1 MKYIPVASPV
11 IKEEEARAVYD
22 VVKSGWISMGR
33 KVKEFENMVCEYT
46 GSRHSIAMN
55 NGTSTLHAILMALD
69 IGPGDEVIIPT
80 LTYISSA
87 NVVLYQG
94 ATPVF
99 CDNDPLTYNVTAES
113 IREKIS
119 SNTKAIMT
127 VDMKGLPVD
136 FDSFKELSAETGI
149 PFISDSAESYG
160 SIYKG
165 SFVGSQATAHSFS
178 FFANKNITTGEGG
191 IVTTNDLELFKKLR
205 IIRNQGQEGRYNH
218 TLLGNNYRMTDILA
232 ALGVEQ
238 LKRIDTILEKK
249 VSIAS
254 FYSEEIGKIDGIRT
268 PYVPS
273 YVGRPSWYNYSINLS
288 PARRDKLLKY
298 FEKNQIETRLSFPPI
313 HIQPFYSK
321 KFGLK
326 ANEFKEAIRCFQT
339 FVDIPIWAE
348 MKQADQS
355 RIVSLLK
362 KFMSEE
368 SVL

>member
-1 MKYIPVASPV
+1 
-11 IKEEEARAVYD
+11 
-22 VVKSGWISMGR
+22 MGR

-191 IVTTNDLELFKKLR
+191 IVTTNDPELFKKLR

-288 PARRDKLLKY
+288 RRGEINY
-298 FEKNQIETRLSFPPI
+298 
-313 HIQPFYSK
+313 
-321 KFGLK
+321 
-326 ANEFKEAIRCFQT
+326 
-339 FVDIPIWAE
+339 
-348 MKQADQS
+348 
-355 RIVSLLK
+355 
-362 KFMSEE
+362 
-368 SVL
+368 

>member
-1 MKYIPVASPV
+1 
-11 IKEEEARAVYD
+11 
-22 VVKSGWISMGR
+22 
-33 KVKEFENMVCEYT
+33 
-46 GSRHSIAMN
+46 
-55 NGTSTLHAILMALD
+55 
-69 IGPGDEVIIPT
+69 
-80 LTYISSA
+80 
-87 NVVLYQG
+87 
-94 ATPVF
+94 
-99 CDNDPLTYNVTAES
+99 
-113 IREKIS
+113 
-119 SNTKAIMT
+119 
-127 VDMKGLPVD
+127 
-136 FDSFKELSAETGI
+136 
-149 PFISDSAESYG
+149 
-160 SIYKG
+160 
-165 SFVGSQATAHSFS
+165 
-178 FFANKNITTGEGG
+178 
-191 IVTTNDLELFKKLR
+191 
-205 IIRNQGQEGRYNH
+205 
-218 TLLGNNYRMTDILA
+218 MTDILA